1 MGLLK
6 EWHCPKFW
14 EYGTHD
20 LNCIF
25 LPFCVQTISRLW
37 LGWLS
42 WTDDLDNWR
51 PVNLSLTRCVH
62 VLLYKIYNISIT
74 ANDAYY
80 RTFLRKSS
88 VSSNGIADIMYV
100 GWESMCKICLWA
112 RTELLQ
118 GTLQK
123 VCLRTC
129 HVEDHFLVC
138 LHTWFWDW
146 WLEHSFSIN
155 TTLYVLNSSWL
166 GVMMG
171 IHMQVPEQT
180 HGSSQLLQPCTERQR
195 VGGEGTVQHDHDMPQ
210 PWQWD
215 AGWRDI

>member
-1 MGLLK
+1 M
-6 EWHCPKFW
+6 
-14 EYGTHD
+14 
-20 LNCIF
+20 
-25 LPFCVQTISRLW
+25 QTISRLW

-51 PVNLSLTRCVH
+51 PVNLSLTRFVH

-80 RTFLRKSS
+80 RTFLQKSS
-88 VSSNGIADIMYV
+88 VSSNAGIADIMYV

-138 LHTWFWDW
+138 LHTSYGDFETGDCSIVLVSTLPYMYLTLPGLVSW
-146 WLEHSFSIN
+146 WAYICRYQNKPTEALSCFNHARKDSEWGEKALFNMITICLN
-155 TTLYVLNSSWL
+155 PDNETL
-166 GVMMG
+166 
-171 IHMQVPEQT
+171 
-180 HGSSQLLQPCTERQR
+180 
-195 VGGEGTVQHDHDMPQ
+195 GGETFKPLEADSG
-210 PWQWD
+210 
-215 AGWRDI
+215 